1 MVLLHKIGQKP
12 VIAAVRNPNDTEKAL
27 ESGVDNLFFMGGS
40 IKEMIHAVKITSD
53 AGKNAFIHL
62 DLIRGLSSID
72 KEVLPF
78 IVEYM
83 GADGIITPKSHLIKD
98 AQKIGLYAI
107 LHFFILDS
115 LALENALK
123 LATKIKPD
131 GIELMP
137 GVVEKVVSRFTEE
150 LPDIPVIASGLIET
164 VEEVS
169 TILHAGATSLS
180 ISNPS
185 LWPLSF
191 KDIHHSD

>member
-1 MVLLHKIGQKP
+1 
-12 VIAAVRNPNDTEKAL
+12 
-27 ESGVDNLFFMGGS
+27 
-40 IKEMIHAVKITSD
+40 
-53 AGKNAFIHL
+53 
-62 DLIRGLSSID
+62 IRGLSSID

-83 GADGIITPKSHLIKD
+83 GADGIIIPKSHLIKD

-169 TILHAGATSLS
+169 TTYILL
-180 ISNPS
+180 IEFII
-185 LWPLSF
+185 LL
-191 KDIHHSD
+191 